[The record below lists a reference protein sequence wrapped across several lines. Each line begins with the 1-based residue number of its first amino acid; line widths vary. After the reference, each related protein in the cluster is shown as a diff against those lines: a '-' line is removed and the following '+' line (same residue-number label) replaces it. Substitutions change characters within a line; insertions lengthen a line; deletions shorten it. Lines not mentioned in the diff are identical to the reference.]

1 MLAKSIN
8 RIKMADKKLNIRV
21 STKGA
26 KKASKDLKG
35 VDSRLMSLGKSAA
48 ITAGSFYALKK
59 AWDFAVELKNFAR
72 DAEETTNKFKT
83 VFSSMGDVATRTAK
97 TLADSYG
104 MAHTTAMELLGDT
117 GDILVGFGFTE
128 ESALELSKK
137 VQELSVD
144 LASFTNYA
152 GGASG
157 ASQALTKAILG
168 ETESAK
174 ALGIV
179 LRQGTK
185 EFKDSVAALQEV
197 EGMTYNQAMATTLLN
212 DAYEQSGKA
221 IGDFSRTSDDLA
233 NRERILGERTKEL
246 REELGK
252 ALLPLFHD
260 LTSAALGLVEAI
272 DINKIKGY
280 ATAIGLVA
288 TGLIAARVATIGL
301 AKSLRILRL
310 AAVKTGIGALVIGIG
325 ELAAA
330 FYDELD
336 PAVDDSMKGLDDL
349 NTSLLTVAKSTEQ
362 LRLEELYSDF
372 IKYARNLNWAKSK
385 GQIQSIASTLG
396 IQYENVAM
404 KDLLKTIGLTLRE
417 RIDGLEVTR
426 SEKEGIIRLT
436 ASYQSWL
443 ATQQEGLDKKV
454 QEQQFISRLIEEN
467 YALAKA
473 MGFVEDATKLSLEQ
487 IASIQSEFN
496 EQYREMTKSSF
507 ELQYLE
513 LENSVERFRT
523 AKIEEVEI
531 AQYVAERKKQIAAD
545 EAHFQQKTVG
555 SLVGA
560 LGQLNQASK
569 GNAKLSKGLAITS
582 ALIDT
587 YAAANKALSASP
599 PPWNF
604 IAAAAVTAAGL
615 ANVIQI
621 KSQKFHSG
629 GLVGGQGDTPIMA
642 QSGEFVLS
650 RSAVQDIGVD
660 TAQRINQ
667 GGGAG
672 ITVNIHGG
680 IVQDDYIRNELLP
693 AISRAEEMGA

>member
-1 MLAKSIN
+1 MAIN
-8 RIKMADKKLNIRV
+8 KIMNIILRM
-21 STKGA
+21 KGA
-26 KKASKDLKG
+26 KKAKQDLKG
-35 VDSRLMSLGKSAA
+35 VGGGLKSLAKKAATAAAGFFAVTKAMESVKLAGKFEGVKRGFDNLTKSVGFSTSTFDKLKRATDGTVKSMELMELANNAMLLGIFDSEDQMAKTFDVAQRLASALGKDARY
-48 ITAGSFYALKK
+48 G
-59 AWDFAVELKNFAR
+59 VESLV
-72 DAEETTNKFKT
+72 T
-83 VFSSMGDVATRTAK
+83 G
-97 TLADSYG
+97 
-104 MAHTTAMELLGDT
+104 LGRQ
-117 GDILVGFGFTE
+117 
-128 ESALELSKK
+128 SK
-137 VQELSVD
+137 LMLD
-144 LASFTNYA
+144 N
-152 GGASG
+152 
-157 ASQALTKAILG
+157 
-168 ETESAK
+168 
-174 ALGIV
+174 LGIV
-179 LRQGTK
+179 FDVNKAYDEYAATLGVTASELTDAQKKQAFVNKALSEADTLVSNLGDEQLTTADTFSRAGAAVEEFTIAIGEMLAPVVEVALPAINKLVSAMQKIPYMQMPKAVK
-185 EFKDSVAALQEV
+185 EDAIAYADMMRSHAAGYTETMVALAKEPEKLKILLGIVNEQIDALNKAVEQEAGYGLV
-197 EGMTYNQAMATTLLN
+197 VDPVIENYNQ
-212 DAYEQSGKA
+212 
-221 IGDFSRTSDDLA
+221 LA
-233 NRERILGERTKEL
+233 
-246 REELGK
+246 
-252 ALLPLFHD
+252 
-260 LTSAALGLVEAI
+260 
-272 DINKIKGY
+272 
-280 ATAIGLVA
+280 
-288 TGLIAARVATIGL
+288 ATIKDL
-301 AKSLRILRL
+301 
-310 AAVKTGIGALVIGIG
+310 IGIQETSEG
-325 ELAAA
+325 ATKAAA
-330 FYDELD
+330 
-336 PAVDDSMKGLDDL
+336 AATK
-349 NTSLLTVAKSTEQ
+349 A
-362 LRLEELYSDF
+362 
-372 IKYARNLNWAKSK
+372 AA
-385 GQIQSIASTLG
+385 
-396 IQYENVAM
+396 
-404 KDLLKTIGLTLRE
+404 
-417 RIDGLEVTR
+417 
-426 SEKEGIIRLT
+426 

-443 ATQQEGLDKKV
+443 ATQQEGLDKK
-454 QEQQFISRLIEEN
+454 ELELKFISRLIEEN
-467 YALAKA
+467 YELAKA
-473 MGFVEDATKLSLEQ
+473 MGFVEDATQLSLEQ

-523 AKIEEVEI
+523 AKIDEVEI

-587 YAAANKALSASP
+587 YAAANKALKASP

-615 ANVIQI
+615 ANVMQI